1 MSFFIEISLIKFGF
15 FVDFNILYLKKKIL
29 MCYDN
34 ILDKKLLKC
43 NYFMVYLDRWCNIKV

>member
-1 MSFFIEISLIKFGF
+1 
-15 FVDFNILYLKKKIL
+15 

-43 NYFMVYLDRWCNIKV
+43 NYFMVYLDRWCNIKVWGIVLINGIYSDWIEWFLILFIVCICKY

>member
-15 FVDFNILYLKKKIL
+15 FVDFNILYFKKNIL

-43 NYFMVYLDRWCNIKV
+43 NYFMVYLDRW